1 MSFRLHAK
9 GYRVTALQNPL
20 TSSPDDIDR
29 TSKLVAAQDGPTLL
43 VGHIPTKEWLSPAQ
57 ATRRM

>member
-43 VGHIPTKEWLSPAQ
+43 VGHS
-57 ATRRM
+57 